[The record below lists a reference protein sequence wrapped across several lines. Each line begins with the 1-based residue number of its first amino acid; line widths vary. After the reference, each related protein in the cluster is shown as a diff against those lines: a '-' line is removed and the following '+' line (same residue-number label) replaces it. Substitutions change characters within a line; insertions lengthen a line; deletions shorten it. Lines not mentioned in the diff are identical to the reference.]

1 MTEGARAAGRRSVGA
16 PAAGTRV
23 APTSAAGARVAPAG
37 AVADAP
43 ATADPAVGAVFA
55 ALADPTRRRVVRELA
70 QHSTVT
76 ASALAAEL
84 PITRQAIAK
93 HLAALADAGLVTG
106 AREGRETRYRLTPAP
121 LADAVRWIEATGARW
136 DERLERLDRQLAS
149 AAGAGEAR
157 EMRGQG
163 TSE

>member
-1 MTEGARAAGRRSVGA
+1 MTAGARATGRRSVGA
-16 PAAGTRV
+16 PAGGARV
-23 APTSAAGARVAPAG
+23 APAGAAAGARVAPAG
-37 AVADAP
+37 SP
-43 ATADPAVGAVFA
+43 AIADPAVGAVFA

-136 DERLERLDRQLAS
+136 DERLERLDRRLAS

-163 TSE
+163 PSA